1 MFEAL
6 RAAETIN
13 ISKDG
18 TFYVE
23 VPYASATYK
32 QDATLNWTI
41 TVTDFVMT
49 GTWDNVTK
57 KGTAHVSCTI
67 NANGIAKDSFDDD
80 PDMQKHYVKTVMTY
94 SLSLSG
100 SATFSCTEDQFIIKV
115 KSTFS
120 PDVTSTGTFYTFIN
134 GEWKAGPSEG
144 YPDILK
150 GIIRARPGP
159 L

>member
-1 MFEAL
+1 
-6 RAAETIN
+6 
-13 ISKDG
+13 
-18 TFYVE
+18 
-23 VPYASATYK
+23 
-32 QDATLNWTI
+32 
-41 TVTDFVMT
+41 MT
-49 GTWDNVTK
+49 GTWDKTTK

-100 SATFSCTEDQFIIKV
+100 SATFSCTDDQFIIKV

-120 PDVTSTGTFYTFIN
+120 PDVTSLLYSYTFIK
-134 GEWKAGPSEG
+134 GEWKAGENPSEG

-150 GIIRARPGP
+150 RDYSGTNTWTINFDII
-159 L
+159 